1 MEAHNALIFLASMR
15 TDAWMRI
22 PEPYDRYA
30 VLSAALKGRR
40 LGYLLIQLIIESAAP
55 EGRNPL
61 RQCQL

>member
-1 MEAHNALIFLASMR
+1 MHGCASQSHT
-15 TDAWMRI
+15 TDT
-22 PEPYDRYA
+22 
-30 VLSAALKGRR
+30 LSSSAALKGRR